1 MNRYRLSVLAGFLA
15 VVVSIGSILTAVL
28 LAPWFSWPTNA
39 LSDLGVVDGPERYV
53 FNYGLVL
60 TGVLGLLFLPALRET
75 FHATAHRLAV
85 VPLTAALVAV
95 AGVGLFP
102 SGQPLHFPMALTAY
116 VGFIASV
123 VTYGV
128 GDYVVGAYRRAAA
141 TIGSGVAHFG
151 FWLLWGFVLIDA
163 LPGLAV
169 PEFVGALLFNA
180 WVLFTATRL
189 LRDDRYSKV

>member
-1 MNRYRLSVLAGFLA
+1 MNRYRLSVLAGVLA
-15 VVVSIGSILTAVL
+15 VVVSLGSIVTAVL
-28 LAPWFSWPTNA
+28 LAPWFSWPADA
-39 LSDLGVVDGPERYV
+39 LSDLGIADGPERYV

-60 TGVLGLLFLPALRET
+60 TGLLGVLFLPALRET
-75 FHATAHRLAV
+75 SHTTAHRLTA
-85 VPLTAALVAV
+85 VPLAAALVGV

-102 SGQPLHFPMALTAY
+102 SGDPLHFPMALTAY

-141 TIGSGVAHFG
+141 TVGSGVAHFG
-151 FWLLWGFVLIDA
+151 FWLLWGFVLIDE

-169 PEFVGALLFNA
+169 PEFVGAVLFNG
-180 WVLFTATRL
+180 WVLFTAVRL
-189 LRDDRYSKV
+189 RRDDRYSKV